1 MVIPLTAFTTL
12 GKNAQEI
19 DFSFPFC
26 PVYSSKKKKKKKKKN
41 PQKSSLYLYSVA
53 CVLAGLPRWC

>member
-26 PVYSSKKKKKKKKKN
+26 PVYSGQKKKKN